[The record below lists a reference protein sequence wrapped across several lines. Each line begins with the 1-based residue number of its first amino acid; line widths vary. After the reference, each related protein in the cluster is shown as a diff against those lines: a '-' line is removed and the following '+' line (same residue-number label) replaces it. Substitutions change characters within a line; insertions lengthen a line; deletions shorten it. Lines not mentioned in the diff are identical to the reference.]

1 MKQLLII
8 PISCLLLFL
17 VLGGC
22 TSAERVTDNRRQDF
36 TADWTFH
43 LGDDSAASRPDYDDT
58 HGGSS
63 IFHMTGLSRE
73 SSVRI
78 ILPEQEEGH
87 YPVVS
92 VGIAKRLL
100 LTKRMKAS
108 ACILI
113 LTVYI

>member
-58 HGGSS
+58 AWRILHLPHDWAIEGG
-63 IFHMTGLSRE
+63 
-73 SSVRI
+73 I

>member
-1 MKQLLII
+1 MKRLLLIQ
-8 PISCLLLFL
+8 ISCFLLFL
-17 VLGGC
+17 TVGSC
-22 TSAERVTDNRRQDF
+22 TSAEKMTNDRRQDF

-43 LGDDSAASRPDYDDT
+43 LGDPVPIMTTR

-63 IFHMTGLSRE
+63 IFHMTGPLKE
-73 SSVRI
+73 SSAGI
-78 ILPEQEEGH
+78 ILPEQEAGH

>member
-58 HGGSS
+58 AWRILHLP
-63 IFHMTGLSRE
+63 HDWA

>member
-58 HGGSS
+58 AW
-63 IFHMTGLSRE
+63 
-73 SSVRI
+73 RI
-78 ILPEQEEGH
+78 LHLPHDWAIVPEQEEGH

>member
-1 MKQLLII
+1 MKRLLLIQ
-8 PISCLLLFL
+8 ISCFLLFL
-17 VLGGC
+17 TVGSC
-22 TSAERVTDNRRQDF
+22 TSAEKMTNDRRQDF

-58 HGGSS
+58 AWRILNLPHDWAIEGE
-63 IFHMTGLSRE
+63 FSRDN
-73 SSVRI
+73 
-78 ILPEQEEGH
+78 PGH

-108 ACILI
+108 ACFLI

>member
-1 MKQLLII
+1 M
-8 PISCLLLFL
+8 LLFL

-58 HGGSS
+58 AWRILHLPHDWAIEGE
-63 IFHMTGLSRE
+63 FSR
-73 SSVRI
+73 
-78 ILPEQEEGH
+78 EQEEGH

>member
-58 HGGSS
+58 AWRILHLPHDWAIEGEFSKDNPSGTGG
-63 IFHMTGLSRE
+63 GA
-73 SSVRI
+73 
-78 ILPEQEEGH
+78 LPGGIGWYRKTFTVDKADEG
-87 YPVVS
+87 
-92 VGIAKRLL
+92 KRLY
-100 LTKRMKAS
+100 
-108 ACILI
+108 ID